1 MTGVG
6 DLEALVVHNA
16 TDPERV
22 SAETARRQL
31 ETAAALRVRL
41 DEYGGAILGD
51 EVGAGKTF
59 VTFAL
64 IAEALV
70 RDENRGAVI
79 FVPREI
85 LARKWV
91 AQLREYLQVSMRDPG
106 TGSRLAR
113 RVTTMDRSLRTPEGR
128 VPSRR
133 QIVVTTHGVFS
144 YKVSDADRAVCL
156 GLWLELRCRARRKPW
171 TRLFRACGLDLDQY
185 DESRSR
191 WAGSDLLGRR
201 ELEPLDDVWE
211 RWEAGERDLRHVLRE
226 RVQDVRRHAGRR
238 ILRHAGLVVVDEAHH
253 LRSTASQIYRSLMS
267 ALSGNFDALL
277 FLTATPF
284 QLGRDELRTIVS
296 FFEHARGH
304 AGRQEEFARRVSRM
318 DTGMAVYV
326 DALDRFSEAWRLLR
340 SGEEREVGAALDGG
354 APGGSSRTRQAVERF
369 AACLAAKDQ
378 LEAGLRP
385 FLVRSVREHPRAEFP
400 GLGRNGDA
408 ITPESRIPLALVD
421 RLITELLAERERT
434 YIASALTSACSSWQ
448 ALFDAEIARRRGEAS
463 LKTRR
468 LLERLRDVRA
478 LGPHPK
484 LEHTAK
490 TCLEGITRGEKTL
503 VFVERR
509 VTGDALLER
518 IDAALGDWH
527 DRNAWQ
533 RLQAPARFGWPS
545 LRENYLHTLY
555 PDVFGVPP
563 APEDCLA
570 LLRGPDAL
578 RLWRRVDDGELRDYK
593 REKRLLEHVVFRAAA
608 ARDRRWPGRAPT
620 LHVRDSVERLLDERY
635 VLNGLDLRS
644 GSGGTKLVPQ
654 SPSRAQPRDPNWD
667 FALAYA
673 GYRSPWHVAVRQL
686 RRLGPDARAGLVD
699 AAAGAIAS
707 SHLQD
712 EIARVEVEG
721 RPAVHFG
728 AVAQLLAAPPW
739 PARFVDLAEEAVDV
753 MAHQESTQAA
763 ERVERLV
770 TALRAGRRR
779 VQFIHGQ
786 TKQDTRQNAVHAFN
800 TPMYPDVIIATPILG
815 EGIDLHR
822 QCRRVIHHDLPWNP
836 ATLEQRTGRVDR
848 IGSLAIR
855 LDREIDVW
863 LPFMPGTYDETI
875 YNRVMARRRE
885 FRCVL
890 GGKPEW
896 QHEQLDEADGEIPI
910 PSEMV
915 DRLQVDLAPQRNL
928 VSGTEQAPAR

>member
-1 MTGVG
+1 MTSVAA
-6 DLEALVVHNA
+6 LEALVEHNA

-31 ETAAALRVRL
+31 ATAAALRERL

-64 IAEALV
+64 IAEALL
-70 RDENRGAVI
+70 RDDTRGAVI

-91 AQLREYLQVSMRDPG
+91 AQLREYLEVSVRDADAR
-106 TGSRLAR
+106 SRLTR

-133 QIVVTTHGVFS
+133 QIVVTTHSVFS

-171 TRLFRACGLDLDQY
+171 KRLFRACGIDVEQY
-185 DESRSR
+185 DETWSR

-201 ELEPLDDVWE
+201 ELEPLDEVWE
-211 RWEAGERDLRHVLRE
+211 RWENGERDLRHVLRK
-226 RVQDVRRHAGRR
+226 RVQDVRRNAGRR
-238 ILRHAGLVVVDEAHH
+238 ILRHTGLVVVDEAHH

-267 ALSGNFDALL
+267 VLSGNFDALL

-284 QLGRDELRTIVS
+284 QLGRDELRTVVS
-296 FFEHARGH
+296 FFRHARRH
-304 AGRQEEFARRVSRM
+304 ADRQEEFARRVARM
-318 DTGMAVYV
+318 DAGMAVYV
-326 DALDRFSEAWRLLR
+326 DALDRFGEAWQLLQP
-340 SGEEREVGAALDGG
+340 GEDREVLAALDGSPPS
-354 APGGSSRTRQAVERF
+354 ASTRTAQAVERF
-369 AACLAAKDQ
+369 RACLAAKDQ

-385 FLVRSVREHPRAEFP
+385 FLVRSVREHRHAEFL
-400 GLGRNGDA
+400 GLDRASEA

-448 ALFDAEIARRRGEAS
+448 ALFDAEIARRGGEAS
-463 LKTRR
+463 ANTRR
-468 LLERLRDVRA
+468 LLERLRDARA

-484 LEHTAK
+484 LEHTAA
-490 TCLEGITRGEKTL
+490 TCLEGVARGEKTL

-509 VTGDALLER
+509 ATGDALLER
-518 IDAALGDWH
+518 IEKALGDWH

-555 PDVFGVPP
+555 PEVFGAPP
-563 APEDCLA
+563 TPDDCLA
-570 LLRGPDAL
+570 LLRGPAAL
-578 RLWRRVDDGELRDYK
+578 RLWRRVDEAELRDYK

-608 ARDRRWPGRAPT
+608 SRDPYWRGRARTPQI
-620 LHVRDSVERLLDERY
+620 RECVERLLDERY
-635 VLNGLDLRS
+635 VLNGLDMRS
-644 GSGGTKLVPQ
+644 GSGGTRPVPP
-654 SPSRAQPRDPNWD
+654 SPRRAEPRDPNWD

-673 GYRSPWHVAVRQL
+673 GYRSPWHVALRQVRI
-686 RRLGPDARAGLVD
+686 LGPDARADLVD

-712 EIARVEVEG
+712 EIARIEAEG
-721 RPAVHFG
+721 RPAAHFD
-728 AVAQLLAAPPW
+728 AVARLLATPPW
-739 PARFVDLAEEAVDV
+739 PDRFIDLAQEAVDV
-753 MAHQESTQAA
+753 MAHQGARQAA
-763 ERVERLV
+763 DRVGRLV
-770 TALRAGRRR
+770 AALRAGRRR

-786 TKQDTRQNAVHAFN
+786 TKQDTRQNAVDGFN
-800 TPMYPDVIIATPILG
+800 TPMYPEIIISTAILG

-836 ATLEQRTGRVDR
+836 ASLEQRTGRVDR

-855 LDREIDVW
+855 LDRDIDVW

-890 GGKPEW
+890 GSKPEW
-896 QHEQLDEADGEIPI
+896 QHEQLGEAEAEIPI
-910 PSEMV
+910 PPQMV
-915 DRLQVDLAPQRNL
+915 DRLQVDLGPDRSGRRPAAPDGH
-928 VSGTEQAPAR
+928 S